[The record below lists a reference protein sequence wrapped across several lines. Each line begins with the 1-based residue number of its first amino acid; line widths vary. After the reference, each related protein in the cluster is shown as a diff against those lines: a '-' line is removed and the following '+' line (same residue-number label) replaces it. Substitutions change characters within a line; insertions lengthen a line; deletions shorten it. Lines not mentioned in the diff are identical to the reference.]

1 MRYYTTLTLLITC
14 MVIGLTGCRR
24 DGIPTGGEGNTTE
37 ESKQTDL
44 RILEV
49 YYAGSE
55 YSRVYDGQRLPP
67 NAYTDDAFIKIY
79 NPTKEVKYLDG
90 MLIATGSLDPAAN
103 IEITATDG
111 SSSGTA
117 DYYLKNFL
125 VGSMLLFPGSGKEHP
140 VQPGTAVIIAQ
151 KAIDHKAT
159 FAKQVADSG
168 EDVGAYDLS
177 KLIDL
182 HQAKYSWT
190 EGSGEFWVHEVFNAG
205 GIESPEEAAN
215 AWDPEEMNGFSI
227 SGKMA
232 LALIRPTVEI
242 NKIKEAFLQE
252 CKLPASDRGKAVYY
266 RDVYFKSTHHSSRQ
280 VGLLL
285 PNDQVIDAVVI
296 CPMKEK
302 KMQILNLSLD
312 KGFHGVQQSSGDKR
326 STYAGKSIVRKWDGK
341 GFVDEDNS
349 TSDFEVKPVNPT
361 TTIIR
366 D

>member
-55 YSRVYDGQRLPP
+55 YSRVVNGQRFGSE
-67 NAYTDDAFIKIY
+67 YDDDAFIKIY

-103 IEITATDG
+103 IEVTATDG

-125 VGSMLLFPGSGKEHP
+125 VGSMLLFPGSGTEHP
-140 VQPGTAVIIAQ
+140 VQPGTAVIIAK
-151 KAIDHKAT
+151 KAIDHKAAFT
-159 FAKQVADSG
+159 KQLEGYG
-168 EDVGAYDLS
+168 EDVATYDLS
-177 KLIDL
+177 KLLDL

-190 EGSGEFWVHEVFNAG
+190 EGSGEIWVHEVFNAG
-205 GIESPEEAAN
+205 GIGSSEEAAN
-215 AWDPEEMNGFSI
+215 AWDPEEMSPFSI

-312 KGFHGVQQSSGDKR
+312 KGFHGVKQTSEDKR
-326 STYAGKSIVRKWDGK
+326 PTYAGKSIVRKWDGK
-341 GFVDEDNS
+341 GFVDENNS

>member
-55 YSRVYDGQRLPP
+55 YSRVVDGQRYPSE
-67 NAYTDDAFIKIY
+67 YTDDAFIKIY

-103 IEITATDG
+103 IEVTATDG

-125 VGSMLLFPGSGKEHP
+125 VGSMLLFPGSGTEHP

-151 KAIDHKAT
+151 KAVDHKVAC
-159 FAKQVADSG
+159 AKYLAEYG

-177 KLIDL
+177 KLLDL

-190 EGSGEFWVHEVFNAG
+190 EGSGEIWVHEVFNAG
-205 GIESPEEAAN
+205 GIESPKEAAN
-215 AWDPEEMNGFSI
+215 AWDSEEMNDFSI
-227 SGKMA
+227 SGKTA

-242 NKIKEAFLQE
+242 SKIREAFLQE
-252 CKLPASDRGKAVYY
+252 CKLPASDREKAVYY
-266 RDVYFKSTHHSSRQ
+266 RDVYFKSTHHSSRK

-312 KGFHGVQQSSGDKR
+312 KGFHGVQQSSGDGR
-326 STYAGKSIVRKWDGK
+326 ATYAGKSIVRKWDGK
-341 GFVDEDNS
+341 GFVDENNS